1 MTYDVRMLCG
11 ERVVL
16 WRGVRW
22 RRDEDAVGEE
32 EEGGDEEEVEGVAEG
47 HGGGGVGEDAVARA
61 HLSPARQNGVRRWPR
76 GVLFLFSSVFPS
88 LTIPFDRR
96 VPFDRL
102 HPTCPPALPSPTLGF
117 PRPTPC

>member
-47 HGGGGVGEDAVARA
+47 HGGGGVGEDACSGSGALVTRAAERRSAVAARRVVSVFFRFSITY
-61 HLSPARQNGVRRWPR
+61 HPSDLRVLLSIVSIPHVRRHYR
-76 GVLFLFSSVFPS
+76 HL
-88 LTIPFDRR
+88 R
-96 VPFDRL
+96 
-102 HPTCPPALPSPTLGF
+102 
-117 PRPTPC
+117 